1 MNKKLLIKA
10 LPLALLFFL
19 AWGASTTS
27 KVWAQS
33 KPFYKG
39 KTIRIIVGF
48 TPGGFYDRWSRHMAR
63 FMPQFIPGKP
73 NFIVQN
79 MPGAGSRIAAN
90 YIYRFAKPDG
100 LTFGTINKNLYFD
113 QITGNK
119 QVRYDWRKFTWVGS
133 PERPPDVFYIRA
145 DTPFKN
151 MDDIKNAA
159 TPPKCGS
166 TGRANSGYVIPKILE
181 ETMGIKFKVVLGYKG
196 GRQID
201 LAVERGEVV
210 CRVMTITPHL
220 GREPFLTW
228 HKKGFD
234 RHLLQS
240 GRRPFPGAP
249 EIPSIFDLAK
259 KYKVSDDDLKFISL
273 VTAANEFG
281 RPYVGPPGIPQD
293 RADILSKAFMSVL
306 RDPKAIAVAKKLRMK
321 PDPVDVKT
329 LKIMARDVIDSPPA
343 VVERFKKL
351 IGG

>member
-10 LPLALLFFL
+10 LPLSLLFFL
-19 AWGASTTS
+19 AWGVLATS

-33 KPFYKG
+33 KPYYKG

-90 YIYRFAKPDG
+90 YIYRFSKPDG
-100 LTFGTINKNLYFD
+100 LTFGTVNKNLYFD
-113 QITGNK
+113 QITGNE

-166 TGRANSGYVIPKILE
+166 TGRANSGYIIPKILE
-181 ETMGIKFKVVLGYKG
+181 QTMGIKFKVVLGYKG

-234 RHLLQS
+234 RHLLQT
-240 GRRPFPGAP
+240 GRTPFPGAP
-249 EIPSIFDLAK
+249 EIPSIYDLAK
-259 KYKVSDDDLKFISL
+259 KYKVSDKDMKFISL

-321 PDPVDVKT
+321 PDPVDVKK
-329 LKIMARDVIDSPPA
+329 LKIMARDVINAPPA
-343 VVERFKKL
+343 VAERFKNL